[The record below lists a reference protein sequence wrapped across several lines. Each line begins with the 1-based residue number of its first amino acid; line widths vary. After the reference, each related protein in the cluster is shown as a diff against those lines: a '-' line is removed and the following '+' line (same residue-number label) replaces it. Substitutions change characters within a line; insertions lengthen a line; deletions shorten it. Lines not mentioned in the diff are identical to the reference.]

1 MRLRQLKSM
10 DSCRQK
16 KGAVSRMKR
25 PRIATPIFLVRHQAE
40 KDLFGVIRQLG
51 QLGFDAF
58 EMGGLYGNAPEK
70 VREAAAAAR
79 LEILMDHVPYDAFR
93 ENPEEII
100 RTRAILGS
108 KYISICRIP
117 ANAYP
122 GGCDFRETVVFLNR
136 LAEQTK
142 KAGMTLQY
150 HNHGFDYMG
159 RIDGKYPIE
168 HILDAVPGE
177 LLGHMPDIGWCMLGG
192 GDPLYMLE
200 KYRDRC
206 KVIHLKDY
214 YAEGPVR
221 LKTAHELGGR
231 RGGPEYFNFEFRPTG
246 YGIVNFPG
254 MMNQIMACE
263 PEWFTT
269 DHDGSYCGNDY
280 NELRMSRVY
289 TENLLNLHFGS
300 MA

>member
-1 MRLRQLKSM
+1 M
-10 DSCRQK
+10 
-16 KGAVSRMKR
+16 VKR

-40 KDLFGVIRQLG
+40 KDIFAVIRQLG
-51 QLGFDAF
+51 QLGFEAF
-58 EMGGLYGNAPEK
+58 EMGGLYGNDPEK
-70 VREAAAAAR
+70 VKEAADAAN
-79 LEILMDHVPYDAFR
+79 LEILMDHIPFEQFKA
-93 ENPEEII
+93 NPDEII
-100 RTRAILGS
+100 RTRSVLGS
-108 KYISICRIP
+108 KYISICKIP
-117 ANAYP
+117 DNAYP
-122 GGCDFRETVVFLNR
+122 GGCDFKKTATFLNE
-136 LAEQTK
+136 LAEKTK

-150 HNHGFDYMG
+150 HNHGFDFMG

-168 HILDAVPGE
+168 HILDAVPAE

-214 YAEGPVR
+214 YSEGPTR
-221 LKTAHELGGR
+221 LKTAHELGGMV

-246 YGIVNFPG
+246 YGVVNFPA

-280 NELRMSRVY
+280 NELRMSRIY
-289 TENLLNLHFGS
+289 TENLLDLHFGS